1 VAVTRARVPAAVVR
15 AAPMVVMMVAVGVV
29 SVMVT
34 ETVMG
39 MEAAVTVKVRLL
51 PQLAVR
57 ARVRLLP
64 LRLAVRAMEAVAKAK
79 AWRLLAEK
87 VMAALAPPSIRLCQ

>member
-1 VAVTRARVPAAVVR
+1 MTLAVMEMVAVAREKPILTRQLVVR
-15 AAPMVVMMVAVGVV
+15 A
-29 SVMVT
+29 
-34 ETVMG
+34 
-39 MEAAVTVKVRLL
+39 MEAVATVKVRLL

>member
-1 VAVTRARVPAAVVR
+1 VTRARVPAAVVR

-39 MEAAVTVKVRLL
+39 MEAAATVKVRLL

-79 AWRLLAEK
+79 ARRLLAEK

>member
-1 VAVTRARVPAAVVR
+1 MTLAVMEMVAVAREKPILTCQLVVR
-15 AAPMVVMMVAVGVV
+15 A
-29 SVMVT
+29 
-34 ETVMG
+34 
-39 MEAAVTVKVRLL
+39 MEAVATVKVRLP

-79 AWRLLAEK
+79 ARRLLAEK